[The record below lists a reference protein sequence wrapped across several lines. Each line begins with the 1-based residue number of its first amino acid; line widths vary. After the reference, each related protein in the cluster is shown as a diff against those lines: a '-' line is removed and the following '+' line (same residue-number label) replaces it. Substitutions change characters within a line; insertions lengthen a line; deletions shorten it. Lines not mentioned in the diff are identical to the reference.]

1 MAPQLK
7 RPAVLERPETV
18 LEPPKASVLER
29 PEQRVAPRTAP
40 ATHHEPRDAVV
51 LGYVRTPFGRYGGA
65 LALVRPDD
73 LAAHVI
79 RVLLASVSVAGI
91 PGTEVDEV
99 VFGAS
104 NQAGEDNRNVGR
116 MAALLA
122 GLPKDTPGVTVN
134 RLCGSGLEA
143 VNDAARRIRQGEADL
158 VVAGGVESMSRA
170 PWVMLKPSEAFP
182 RGERVIADT
191 HLGWRLVNPRMIDLG
206 YHPVSLGETAENVCA
221 QTGVSREDQDAYAL
235 RSQQRYARAKAEGF
249 FGGEIVAVQTPNGK
263 VTEDEH
269 PRADTTAEKLAKL
282 RPAFR
287 DGGSVTAGNS
297 SGVNDGAAALVIAS
311 RERARALG
319 IRPLGR
325 VVAAATAGVHP
336 DVMGLGPVPA
346 VRKLIARTGV
356 TPDECDAIEL
366 NEAFAAQV
374 IPVMRELGMPE
385 DRTNPNGGAI
395 AIGHPIG
402 ASGARLAGTLLRELE
417 RRGGRYGIATAC
429 IGVGQGIATLFE
441 REA

>member
-1 MAPQLK
+1 MAD
-7 RPAVLERPETV
+7 
-18 LEPPKASVLER
+18 
-29 PEQRVAPRTAP
+29 
-40 ATHHEPRDAVV
+40 PRDAMVI
-51 LGYVRTPFGRYGGA
+51 GYVRTPFGRYGGA

-79 RVLLASVSVAGI
+79 SCVLQRAGVD
-91 PGTEVDEV
+91 GKEVDEV

-122 GLPKDTPGVTVN
+122 GLPKETPGVTVN

-143 VNDAARRIRQGEADL
+143 VNDAARRIRMAEADL

-182 RGERVIADT
+182 RGERIVVDT
-191 HLGWRLVNPRMIDLG
+191 HLGWRLVNPRMVDLG
-206 YHPVSLGETAENVCA
+206 YHPITLGETAENVCA

-235 RSQQRYARAKAEGF
+235 RSQQRYAKAKTDGF
-249 FGGEIVAVQTPNGK
+249 FDGEIVAVDTPAGK
-263 VTEDEH
+263 IAEDEH
-269 PRADTTAEKLAKL
+269 PRPDATLERLAKL
-282 RPAFR
+282 KPAFR
-287 DGGSVTAGNS
+287 AGGTVTAGNS
-297 SGVNDGAAALVIAS
+297 SGINDGAAALVVAS
-311 RERARALG
+311 REKAAALG

-325 VVAAATAGVHP
+325 IVASATAGVHP

-346 VRKLIARTGV
+346 VQKVMARTALRV
-356 TPDECDAIEL
+356 EQLDAVEL

-374 IPVMRELGMPE
+374 IPVMRELGFSNE
-385 DRTNPNGGAI
+385 RTNPNGGAI
-395 AIGHPIG
+395 AMGHPIG

-417 RRGGRYGIATAC
+417 RREGRYGVATAC

-441 REA
+441 REG